1 MKIIKHITY
10 IALTTFCLTGCDNIS
25 ENERFIEVETTEAT
39 KCVLIEDFTG
49 QKCVNCP
56 NAAEEAHKIQ
66 EMYGTNKVV
75 VVSIHAGFMGVPVAK
90 GGLMTDTGNEYA
102 DYWKVEAYPSG
113 LIDRKEGLFDYPA
126 WAAQTYKYIKADTP
140 VDMEISSDYNESNKT
155 VEIKIE
161 ATGLESIAGK
171 LQIWLT
177 ESNIISPQS
186 MPEGGT
192 NTNYVHNHVFRT
204 TVNGTWGEDIQINE
218 GESKEV
224 THSYQLD
231 DKWKP
236 ENMSIIA
243 FIYDNNGVMQT
254 TTCEIINNN
263 Y

>member
-75 VVSIHAGFMGVPVAK
+75 VVSILAGFMGVPVAK

-140 VDMEISSDYNESNKT
+140 VDMEISSDYNESNNESNHRIWTKRQMKENFIEVQKIPQERIKET
-155 VEIKIE
+155 KSIRNTIYEKLMREKVGTKVKIKNKKIE
-161 ATGLESIAGK
+161 IPYDSDKDLERI
-171 LQIWLT
+171 L
-177 ESNIISPQS
+177 
-186 MPEGGT
+186 
-192 NTNYVHNHVFRT
+192 
-204 TVNGTWGEDIQINE
+204 
-218 GESKEV
+218 
-224 THSYQLD
+224 
-231 DKWKP
+231 
-236 ENMSIIA
+236 
-243 FIYDNNGVMQT
+243 
-254 TTCEIINNN
+254 EILGIKVERV
-263 Y
+263 